1 MSSLDRSTK
10 FQVSEEDETV
20 EGRGYTRPPRIGI
33 TPTMTL
39 TEQLHNCQH
48 LLERAQ
54 LAGDADAVRRFSE
67 HRRTLVQQI
76 ADESTHTR
84 HSQGSS
90 LD

>member
-20 EGRGYTRPPRIGI
+20 EGRGYTRPRIGK

-54 LAGDADAVRRFSE
+54 LAGDADAVRRFAE